1 MQNGLKVDLADDHKL
16 RIVLVVEGL
25 ESQPLV
31 INAVEAGPIAAHI
44 LKAANVSFRK
54 SGKPPSETPA
64 NVPVIQMDAMGSGN
78 SGIPNHETLLFR
90 FGDSAL
96 GIAVPKPMLKQMG
109 ETFLA
114 LSATE
119 SKRQ

>member
-1 MQNGLKVDLADDHKL
+1 MKNGFKVDLADENKL
-16 RIVLVVEGL
+16 RIVLVVDGS
-25 ESQPLV
+25 ESRPL
-31 INAVEAGPIAAHI
+31 IIDAVEAGPIAAHI

-54 SGKPPSETPA
+54 SGRPPSETPP

-96 GIAVPKPMLKQMG
+96 GIAVPKPMLKEMG

-119 SKRQ
+119 SKPQ